1 MLECLKSAPDTGI
14 VGPMTNNISGVQ
26 KVERVGYDAIEGLES
41 YARSFREKN
50 RHRRTEARR
59 VVGFCMLFRRSLVDQ
74 IGLLDESF
82 GTGNFEDDDFCARA
96 ALAGYR
102 NVIAGD
108 VFIHHFGS
116 RSFIGN
122 RIDYGS
128 SLTGNRKIYNDKWRD
143 IEQKPH
149 EGRKIRALVARELAW
164 KSSQQ
169 GNVKGAVDLYLS
181 AIQQDPQ
188 DKRNY
193 TELAQML
200 IQSGRHGDAL
210 DALRQCPIGAEDA
223 DRLVLEGQCR
233 EGLNEL
239 EEAGNLADLALS
251 MNEVH
256 APALNLKGI
265 LAFRQNAAEKAR
277 EYFEKAAAADP
288 SWGEPLTNLGVLLW
302 TAGERDESID
312 LLEKGFILSPH
323 VVDLAERY
331 HAAAV
336 SLGAYLRA
344 EKVFREARNLYPSS
358 RTIVFLLIDLL
369 ISQEDHGTAMEE
381 IEAAM
386 AAFETDDGFIT
397 AALEVRNKIG
407 PLEIKEKAKGDTLSL
422 CMIVKNEQPNL
433 VRCLSSVKAAVD
445 EIIVVDTGSTD
456 RTKDIAAVFGAK
468 VFDFAWDED
477 FSHARNFSLSKAGG
491 NWILVIDADETVS
504 SRDHERLRSLIRK
517 SPKGIGGYDLTT
529 RNYVIEPNTAGW
541 TANDGSYRDEEA
553 GTGWYPNLKVRLFRR
568 DPRIRFSGAVHE
580 LVEPSMLGAGM
591 KIVACD
597 VPVHHTGK
605 LDRVRVTE
613 KGERYFL
620 LGMKKIEETGGTP
633 RAILELAIQAGELG
647 RYDDAIRLW
656 RRYLDGKPAQDVS
669 RAYVNL
675 INACL
680 NADRFD
686 EALAG
691 GPEGRSSR
699 ERHEG
704 APAELRRRGILR
716 RGCPKGN
723 QDDGKDFK
731 KRAGLSPCPEPSCHL
746 LRPGRP
752 CGSEHRAPPAAS
764 RDGTRASFADPSR
777 HREAAQGGEKR
788 PGRQAADPH
797 GLATPDRQRTDPA
810 IPGPEPAGERLF
822 GATMNL
828 GECTMDS
835 RFRGDARTGL
845 GINP

>member
-1 MLECLKSAPDTGI
+1 MPD
-14 VGPMTNNISGVQ
+14 PSGRKTVIGAQ
-26 KVERVGYDAIEGLES
+26 K
-41 YARSFREKN
+41 
-50 RHRRTEARR
+50 TRR

-149 EGRKIRALVARELAW
+149 EGRKIRALVAREQAW
-164 KSSQQ
+164 KSSQR
-169 GNVKGAVDLYLS
+169 GDVKGAVDLYLS

-210 DALRQCPIGAEDA
+210 DALRQCPVASGDA

-265 LAFRQNAAEKAR
+265 LAFRQNAAEQAR
-277 EYFEKAAAADP
+277 EYFEKAAEADP

-302 TAGERDESID
+302 TAGERDESFD

-323 VVDLAERY
+323 VVDLADRY
-331 HAAAV
+331 HAAAM
-336 SLGAYLRA
+336 SLGAFARA
-344 EKVFREARNLYPSS
+344 ENVFREARAST
-358 RTIVFLLIDLL
+358 RQAARIAFLLIDLL
-369 ISQEDHGTAMEE
+369 ISQENHADGDGGDRGRHGSFRRGRRVHRRRPGSARQNRSPGNQEKSKRGNPFPLHDRQKR
-381 IEAAM
+381 AAQPRP
-386 AAFETDDGFIT
+386 
-397 AALEVRNKIG
+397 V
-407 PLEIKEKAKGDTLSL
+407 PLERQGRRRRDHRRRHGLDGPHEGH
-422 CMIVKNEQPNL
+422 
-433 VRCLSSVKAAVD
+433 R
-445 EIIVVDTGSTD
+445 G
-456 RTKDIAAVFGAK
+456 VFGAK

-477 FSHARNFSLSKAGG
+477 FSSARNFSLSKATGD
-491 NWILVIDADETVS
+491 WILVIDADETVS
-504 SRDHERLRSLIRK
+504 SRDHERLRALIRK
-517 SPKGIGGYDLTT
+517 SPEGTGGYDLTT
-529 RNYVIEPNTAGW
+529 RNYVVEANTAGW
-541 TANDGSYRDEEA
+541 VANDGSYRDEEA
-553 GTGWYPNLKVRLFRR
+553 GTGWYPNRKVRLFRN

-580 LVEPSMLGAGM
+580 LVEPSMLEAGM
-591 KIVACD
+591 KIAACD

-605 LDRVRVTE
+605 LDRASVLE
-613 KGERYFL
+613 KGERYYL
-620 LGMKKIEETGGTP
+620 LGLKKIEESGGTP

-686 EALAG
+686 EALVEARKAAG
-691 GPEGRSSR
+691 QANGTR
-699 ERHEG
+699 ELLLNC
-704 APAELRRRGILR
+704 AAAEFFAGDLRKAIRMAEKTLK
-716 RGCPKGN
+716 KGT
-723 QDDGKDFK
+723 
-731 KRAGLSPCPEPSCHL
+731 GLSPCPEPSCHL
-746 LRPGRP
+746 LRTGRSR
-752 CGSEHRAPPAAS
+752 GKEHRVPAAAS
-764 RDGTRASFADPSR
+764 RDGTRASFPDPSR
-777 HREAAQGGEKR
+777 HREAAEGREKR
-788 PGRQAADPH
+788 PGGSTADPA
-797 GLATPDRQRTDPA
+797 GLAAPDRLRPDPA
-810 IPGPEPAGERLF
+810 IAGPEPAGERLF

-828 GECTMDS
+828 
-835 RFRGDARTGL
+835 RR
-845 GINP
+845 

>member
-1 MLECLKSAPDTGI
+1 M
-14 VGPMTNNISGVQ
+14 
-26 KVERVGYDAIEGLES
+26 
-41 YARSFREKN
+41 
-50 RHRRTEARR
+50 
-59 VVGFCMLFRRSLVDQ
+59 
-74 IGLLDESF
+74 
-82 GTGNFEDDDFCARA
+82 
-96 ALAGYR
+96 
-102 NVIAGD
+102 IAGD

-210 DALRQCPIGAEDA
+210 DALRQCPIASGDA

-265 LAFRQNAAEKAR
+265 LAFRQNAAEEAR
-277 EYFEKAAAADP
+277 EYFEKAAEADP

-323 VVDLAERY
+323 VVDLTERY

-336 SLGAYLRA
+336 SLGAHPRA

-369 ISQEDHGTAMEE
+369 ISQENHATAMEE

-386 AAFETDDGFIT
+386 AAFDVDDGFIA
-397 AALEVRNKIG
+397 AALEVRGKIG
-407 PLEIKEKAKGDTLSL
+407 PLEIKKKAKGETLSL

-445 EIIVVDTGSTD
+445 EMIVVDTGSTD
-456 RTKDIAAVFGAK
+456 RTKELAAVFGAK
-468 VFDFAWDED
+468 VFDFDWDED
-477 FSHARNFSLSKAGG
+477 FSSARNFSLSKATGD
-491 NWILVIDADETVS
+491 WILVLDADETVS
-504 SRDHERLRSLIRK
+504 SRDHERIRDLIRK
-517 SPKGIGGYDLTT
+517 SPAGTGGYYLTT
-529 RNYVIEPNTAGW
+529 RNYVVEANTAGW
-541 TANDGSYRDEEA
+541 VANDGSYRDEEA
-553 GTGWYPNLKVRLFRR
+553 GTGWYPNRKVRLFRN

-580 LVEPSMLGAGM
+580 LVEAVDARGGHENRRMRRAGPPHGQARQGERSREGGALLSARAEKDRG
-591 KIVACD
+591 IGRHSPGDPGACD
-597 VPVHHTGK
+597 P
-605 LDRVRVTE
+605 
-613 KGERYFL
+613 
-620 LGMKKIEETGGTP
+620 GG
-633 RAILELAIQAGELG
+633 
-647 RYDDAIRLW
+647 
-656 RRYLDGKPAQDVS
+656 
-669 RAYVNL
+669 
-675 INACL
+675 
-680 NADRFD
+680 
-686 EALAG
+686 
-691 GPEGRSSR
+691 
-699 ERHEG
+699 
-704 APAELRRRGILR
+704 
-716 RGCPKGN
+716 
-723 QDDGKDFK
+723 
-731 KRAGLSPCPEPSCHL
+731 
-746 LRPGRP
+746 
-752 CGSEHRAPPAAS
+752 
-764 RDGTRASFADPSR
+764 
-777 HREAAQGGEKR
+777 
-788 PGRQAADPH
+788 
-797 GLATPDRQRTDPA
+797 
-810 IPGPEPAGERLF
+810 
-822 GATMNL
+822 
-828 GECTMDS
+828 
-835 RFRGDARTGL
+835 
-845 GINP
+845 